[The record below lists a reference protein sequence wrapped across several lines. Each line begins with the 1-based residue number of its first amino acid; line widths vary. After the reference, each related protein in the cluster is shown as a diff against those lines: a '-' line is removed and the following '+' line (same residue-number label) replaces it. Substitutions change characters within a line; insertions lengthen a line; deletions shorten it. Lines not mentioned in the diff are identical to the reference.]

1 MMKNSGA
8 ILISTIIAGG
18 IIAFMLF
25 RVWGDLIIALQTARF
40 SLLFIAVPVCLLAWV
55 LRGGRY
61 AFILRGCDI
70 PGGLWLSTATIFVSQ
85 TANLIIPARLGDL
98 VRMVI
103 LNHEKGAAY
112 SSGFSSLVVERI
124 FDIMSV
130 ALLGALAL
138 PFVLNVPSWFYS
150 VIALPLIGGAV
161 FFLFVI
167 ASRRMGSKN
176 RYLNMI
182 LSILAEVKNASMN
195 LQAFAIIGGYSL
207 IIWLVDVAVCMIVAV
222 IFGQWI
228 PPFTV
233 VLAIVIGNLVKAV
246 PVTPGGVGTYEL
258 SLAVTFELAGVAP
271 ATATLIA
278 VIDHLIKNLVTLAG
292 GVVSIYFFGD
302 WSVSLLKRA
311 FSREIRREDLR

>member
-1 MMKNSGA
+1 MKRDAGA
-8 ILISTIIAGG
+8 VLISTIAAGG
-18 IIAFMLF
+18 IIAFMLY
-25 RVWGDLIIALQTARF
+25 RVWGDLVIALESARF
-40 SLLFIAVPVCLLAWV
+40 SLLSIAVPVCVLAWV

-61 AFILRGCDI
+61 AFILRGCGI
-70 PGGLWLSTATIFVSQ
+70 QGGLWLSTATIFVSQ

-130 ALLGALAL
+130 ALLGALAI

-150 VIALPLIGGAV
+150 LIALPLIGGAA
-161 FFLFVI
+161 FLLFVI
-167 ASRRMGSKN
+167 ISGRIGSEN
-176 RYLNMI
+176 RYLTMI
-182 LSILAEVKNASMN
+182 LSILGEVKNASMN
-195 LQAFAIIGGYSL
+195 LRSFAVIGSYSL
-207 IIWLVDVAVCMIVAV
+207 IIWLVDVAVCMTVAV
-222 IFGQWI
+222 IFGVWI
-228 PPFTV
+228 PFSIV

-246 PVTPGGVGTYEL
+246 PITPGGVGTYEL
-258 SLAVTFELAGVAP
+258 SLAVTFELAGLAP

-292 GVVSIYFFGD
+292 GVASIYIFGD

-311 FSREIRREDLR
+311 FSREIRRENLR